1 MGRFSKVEVAELWR
15 RWQDGQTLTQIS
27 HGLSGYPM
35 RVYLELCWRGGF
47 APPVRRRSSQQLR
60 LAEREEI
67 SRGLAGERSVRQ
79 IARQL
84 GRAPSTVSREV
95 RRHGGRGLDR
105 AGEAEERAWGWA
117 RRPKLCKLARS
128 APLRAAVAG
137 KLCSKWSP
145 EQLSGWLKRRYPDRQ
160 GPPPARGAAPLA
172 HLGSRPRAGTPPEIQ
187 SRDRHER
194 VLLRPTQSLA
204 ARQQREHQRPTA
216 PVLPQGHRPVA
227 AFTTSPRY
235 GGQANESAAE
245 EDAGV

>member
-27 HGLSGYPM
+27 HGLSCYPM

-105 AGEAEERAWGWA
+105 AGEAEERAWGGLGGRSCA
-117 RRPKLCKLARS
+117 SSSATCPRSCAARS
-128 APLRAAVAG
+128 PGIAAASWHTTRNSV
-137 KLCSKWSP
+137 
-145 EQLSGWLKRRYPDRQ
+145 
-160 GPPPARGAAPLA
+160 
-172 HLGSRPRAGTPPEIQ
+172 SRPT
-187 SRDRHER
+187 
-194 VLLRPTQSLA
+194 
-204 ARQQREHQRPTA
+204 
-216 PVLPQGHRPVA
+216 
-227 AFTTSPRY
+227 
-235 GGQANESAAE
+235 
-245 EDAGV
+245 